1 MIDLHQCLPVKY
13 RRIGILISC
22 VVVLGVWSLTLPP
35 TDSLEFEKS
44 IINYKKEEKSDAM
57 SWYSL
62 QAESPNLGYWDL
74 PLIHP
79 QIEKTIQVS
88 KKPTPIEKKK
98 IVNKPPVLP
107 QQIIPLVNEQSP
119 IATVSLP
126 QVKYLGQV
134 VDNSGLQIFLSID
147 DSNVVMQ
154 PKRIYDQIWQII
166 GVDKYEIRLLHIPSN
181 QILHINKS

>member
-13 RRIGILISC
+13 RRIGILVSC

-44 IINYKKEEKSDAM
+44 IINYKKEEKSESM
-57 SWYSL
+57 GWYSL
-62 QAESPNLGYWDL
+62 QAESPNLNYWDL
-74 PLIHP
+74 PVTLP
-79 QIEKTIQVS
+79 KIEKAIQVS
-88 KKPTPIEKKK
+88 KKPIPVVKKK
-98 IVNKPPVLP
+98 IVNKPVLP
-107 QQIIPLVNEQSP
+107 QQIIPLVNDQP
-119 IATVSLP
+119 PMTTASLP

-166 GVDKYEIRLLHIPSN
+166 GVDKYEIRLLHVPTH

>member
-13 RRIGILISC
+13 RRISILVSC
-22 VVVLGVWSLTLPP
+22 AVVLGVWSLTLPP
-35 TDSLEFEKS
+35 TDSFEFEKS
-44 IINYKKEEKSDAM
+44 ITNYKNEEKSDSM
-57 SWYSL
+57 NWYSL
-62 QAESPNLGYWDL
+62 QSESPNLDYWDL
-74 PLIHP
+74 PVTLP

-88 KKPTPIEKKK
+88 KKPIPVVKKK
-98 IVNKPPVLP
+98 IVNKPVLP
-107 QQIIPLVNEQSP
+107 QQIIPLVNEQP
-119 IATVSLP
+119 PMATVSLP

-134 VDNSGLQIFLSID
+134 VDNSGLQVFLSID

-166 GVDKYEIRLLHIPSN
+166 GVDKYEIRLLHIPTH